1 MNYFLAASPI
11 LLLLLLLTVFK
22 WSGKSSGLI
31 SWLFSIIIASL
42 FFGLSTNVFWVSQAK
57 GVVFSIYVLLVL
69 WSALFLYNLNNQIG
83 GIKSITQWLKLRI
96 PDRSLL
102 VILIAWSFSG
112 ILEGI
117 AGFGLPIAVAAPM
130 LAGLGVPPLL
140 SVVASAIGHT
150 WSVTLGN
157 MGMVFQVLTSIS
169 GIEETALYP
178 PTAVL
183 MGLACLLCGLA
194 VAIVLGEFK
203 KWKEVLLIGLVM
215 AVVQYALAAIGLIP
229 LSALGAAVTGLLV
242 GITIS
247 RKKIQQEEISYFPK
261 QLTATLISYGL
272 LIVMM
277 VLIFVEGPVK
287 EFLYPLLW
295 RYYFPEVVTRTGFV
309 TEAGYGQ
316 TFRWFAYPATLIT
329 FAILISMVFFR
340 KYQVTNKDTIYNAMK
355 DTVRAAGPATVGIV
369 STVGLAMI
377 MDHTGMTMLVAQGL
391 SELTG
396 RLFPIVS
403 PLIGMLG
410 VFATGSNT
418 NSNVLFV
425 SLQKNI
431 AQMISVAPVIL
442 VASQTAGGSLGS
454 MIAPAKLIIGC
465 STVNLQGKEGLV
477 LRKTL
482 PYGLG
487 IGILI
492 GVAGLILTMF
502 WQ

>member
-1 MNYFLAASPI
+1 M
-11 LLLLLLLTVFK
+11 T
-22 WSGKSSGLI
+22 
-31 SWLFSIIIASL
+31 
-42 FFGLSTNVFWVSQAK
+42 
-57 GVVFSIYVLLVL
+57 
-69 WSALFLYNLNNQIG
+69 
-83 GIKSITQWLKLRI
+83 
-96 PDRSLL
+96 D
-102 VILIAWSFSG
+102 
-112 ILEGI
+112 
-117 AGFGLPIAVAAPM
+117 
-130 LAGLGVPPLL
+130 
-140 SVVASAIGHT
+140 
-150 WSVTLGN
+150 
-157 MGMVFQVLTSIS
+157 
-169 GIEETALYP
+169 
-178 PTAVL
+178 
-183 MGLACLLCGLA
+183 
-194 VAIVLGEFK
+194 
-203 KWKEVLLIGLVM
+203 
-215 AVVQYALAAIGLIP
+215 
-229 LSALGAAVTGLLV
+229 
-242 GITIS
+242 
-247 RKKIQQEEISYFPK
+247 
-261 QLTATLISYGL
+261 
-272 LIVMM
+272 
-277 VLIFVEGPVK
+277 
-287 EFLYPLLW
+287 
-295 RYYFPEVVTRTGFV
+295 
-309 TEAGYGQ
+309 AGYGQ

-340 KYQVTNKDTIYNAMK
+340 KYQVTKKDTIYNAMK

-369 STVGLAMI
+369 TTVGLAMI

-465 STVNLQGKEGLV
+465 STVNLQDKEGLV

-492 GVAGLILTMF
+492 GVAGLILTIF